1 MQTLSLRLGIETMK
15 LSCVGAMVLVAALST
30 FNGTAPA
37 MADPI
42 VPAAPGVA
50 MTAVAYA
57 ERAGVEDWGALSKEV
72 NWSSGDLRWPDTMA
86 PFSPEEEAENGGNA
100 ASADGGTEEMF
111 ELISMSGADSEI
123 GGIGEIEGEEDLGSS
138 AGSRGAFDRISSS
151 ETELEGRGTNRSDI
165 STQLRFRDKVE
176 ASILPEPAS
185 LFLFG
190 TGLVGVA
197 ILIAAK
203 TRSSFAAH

>member
-1 MQTLSLRLGIETMK
+1 MK
-15 LSCVGAMVLVAALST
+15 LFCVRAVVLVAALST
-30 FNGTAPA
+30 FSGIVPA

-42 VPAAPGVA
+42 APAAPGVA
-50 MTAVAYA
+50 ITAVAYA
-57 ERAGVEDWGALSKEV
+57 EGSLRSESE
-72 NWSSGDLRWPDTMA
+72 WSSADSRWLDAMA
-86 PFSPEEEAENGGNA
+86 PFSLEEEAAESNA
-100 ASADGGTEEMF
+100 ASAEGATEEMF
-111 ELISMSGADSEI
+111 QLISISGADSVI
-123 GGIGEIEGEEDLGSS
+123 RGTEGEEDLRFS
-138 AGSRGAFDRISSS
+138 AGSPGAFDRVSSP
-151 ETELEGRGTNRSDI
+151 ETALEGLGTDRSVR
-165 STQLRFRDKVE
+165 STRLRLRDTVE